1 MKAIFDAGLDSFI
14 SRDERRRRKYP
25 KLFPRLGVNRR
36 ELILDPSDD
45 INGGKNRTR
54 SLSALLTSTTPI
66 MARSPSLT
74 STTPD
79 AIAGRS
85 AKAYRITNE
94 EAKQKDPNF
103 PCEDF
108 AILDVITLCV
118 FGVTVSEPTFK
129 SMGDLGNA
137 KTLVNCQGNIKH
149 FPDVIRRLGIMKIPG
164 DVKLVCVYLVPYKTL
179 EKVVW

>member
-1 MKAIFDAGLDSFI
+1 LVAI
-14 SRDERRRRKYP
+14 ER
-25 KLFPRLGVNRR
+25 N
-36 ELILDPSDD
+36 
-45 INGGKNRTR
+45 
-54 SLSALLTSTTPI
+54 A
-66 MARSPSLT
+66 MA
-74 STTPD
+74 
-79 AIAGRS
+79 
-85 AKAYRITNE
+85 TNH
-94 EAKQKDPNF
+94 QDPNF